1 MSIKYVVTS
10 NLDWLFCKFVPYFEG
25 LKHNNFIRIFQVFA
39 YIAYISPDSSWA
51 KTK

>member
-1 MSIKYVVTS
+1 MMSIKYVVTS
-10 NLDWLFCKFVPYFEG
+10 NFDWLFC
-25 LKHNNFIRIFQVFA
+25 FIRIFQVFA